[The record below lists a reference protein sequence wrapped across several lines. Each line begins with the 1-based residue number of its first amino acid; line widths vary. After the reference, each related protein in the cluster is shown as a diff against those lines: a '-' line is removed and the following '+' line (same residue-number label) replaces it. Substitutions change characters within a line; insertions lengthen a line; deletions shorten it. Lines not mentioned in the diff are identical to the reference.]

1 MKTVI
6 HLFYNPSENGVV
18 EYGFIDSPFGRCL
31 AAFNYSGLCSFE
43 FVDSEERAAAVLRR
57 VWADSWVA
65 ATALSTG
72 YRSRGCCM
80 TGRILCRSV
89 SGHDVPVGGMAGPA
103 ADSSGR
109 DHDLCRGRGGCRVSR
124 GCPASGVGHRGEQI
138 GRGRTVPPRRV
149 RRRRWRRIPLG
160 PGAEEGDS
168 GLGADGHVGGIT
180 ALPQQDAAK
189 TADGLSGVAGLFI
202 FVRPE
207 HVAV

>member
-1 MKTVI
+1 M
-6 HLFYNPSENGVV
+6 

-57 VWADSWVA
+57 VWADSWVGRNRAFDRISFKELLYDGKNPLPLCFRSTTFQSAVWQALLRIAPGETMTYAEVA
-65 ATALSTG
+65 AA
-72 YRSRGCCM
+72 
-80 TGRILCRSV
+80 
-89 SGHDVPVGGMAGPA
+89 VG
-103 ADSSGR
+103 
-109 DHDLCRGRGGCRVSR
+109 VSR

-149 RRRRWRRIPLG
+149 RRRWWRIPLG
-160 PGAEEGDS
+160 SGAEEGDS

>member
-43 FVDSEERAAAVLRR
+43 FVDSEERAAAMLRR
-57 VWADSWVA
+57 VWADSWVGRNRA
-65 ATALSTG
+65 FDRISFEGLLYDGKNPLPLCFRGTTFQSAVWQALL
-72 YRSRGCCM
+72 
-80 TGRILCRSV
+80 RI
-89 SGHDVPVGGMAGPA
+89 
-103 ADSSGR
+103 

>member
-57 VWADSWVA
+57 VWADSWVGRNRAFDRISFKELLYDGKNPLPLCFRGTTFQSAVWQALLRIAPGETMTYAEVA
-65 ATALSTG
+65 AA
-72 YRSRGCCM
+72 
-80 TGRILCRSV
+80 V
-89 SGHDVPVGGMAGPA
+89 
-103 ADSSGR
+103 
-109 DHDLCRGRGGCRVSR
+109 
-124 GCPASGVGHRGEQI
+124 GCPGAV
-138 GRGRTVPPRRV
+138 RRV
-149 RRRRWRRIPLG
+149 RRRWWRRIPLG

>member
-1 MKTVI
+1 MGLSTLRSGDALRLSTIPASVLSNSWIRK
-6 HLFYNPSENGVV
+6 S
-18 EYGFIDSPFGRCL
+18 GRL
-31 AAFNYSGLCSFE
+31 LCSGGCGPIPG
-43 FVDSEERAAAVLRR
+43 
-57 VWADSWVA
+57 WA
-65 ATALSTG
+65 ATALSTRISFEG
-72 YRSRGCCM
+72 LLYDGKNPLPLCFRGTTFQSAVWQALLRIAPGETM
-80 TGRILCRSV
+80 TYAEV
-89 SGHDVPVGGMAGPA
+89 AAAVGCPW
-103 ADSSGR
+103 
-109 DHDLCRGRGGCRVSR
+109 